1 MKVCSVCR
9 RCYEDEVFSCTE
21 EGHPSLEESRRGN
34 CELIAGY
41 RLESLIGS
49 GSKGEVYRAR
59 RIDCSQ
65 SCRIKILPADTQNAE
80 QFLFEAKLAA
90 ALFHPSTVDIYEA
103 GSLENGELFVVAEDT
118 GCKTLRDLLNNA
130 GVPQLLTSI
139 QIVRL
144 AAEALHALH
153 LKGLTH
159 RAVRPEN
166 IVVSTDPEQRLLV
179 RMQDLDFGGVV
190 EHSIVS
196 NKFLIDSAIDSL
208 RYFAPEQ
215 FSGEAVS
222 MKTDVYSIGIVFYEM
237 LAGEPPFDA
246 TKAAELIYKHRNHA
260 PPEIKI
266 DNFDLRMLVTH
277 TLTESLHKRPE
288 TRQSSANA
296 FARQLRHIEQ
306 LATHISTP
314 PPAVVVPSVPPRSAA
329 YAAPMRAPFTR
340 PAAIEHEP
348 IVLIEVESDSSAA
361 AFKEEIEAVRN
372 SVNEMIAIP
381 DLLPKKRVVE
391 KKIVTPASR
400 VSRLKVL
407 RKKLHP
413 KTSPPPP
420 EIATPVATVQVAG
433 VPSEPERTAVPRPAK
448 PAKIEWDQPED
459 DIPSLADVMEVRAQ
473 EHIPDAPVVQA
484 QSEKIALVPA
494 RTKPAKVER
503 NQIVAS
509 PAAMRR
515 VLGRQAPARIPAVQV
530 EPEEITLVRAPS
542 RRMTIEWENKR
553 ADASSIPDEIN
564 FFPTIMRDIEKR
576 KTIGIDSNDA
586 IFSAYSVASQARVSV
601 PYRSLMIGGGL
612 TVLIAL
618 FLFGNGSVGR
628 YIRAWNSSDPLAAT
642 TSSAAELPPRI
653 EQTIAP
659 PPSQVVQTV
668 AALSSKEKELKIF
681 EKPLSDSDNDD
692 TDAFR
697 SKPVARSPAFGERPR
712 TRGVQNVAEMP
723 SPSSTLVIYS
733 DNGIVKSKTE
743 LAKGS
748 IDNKPLSGPNRS
760 DGATR
765 PRIVKDPKP

>member
-1 MKVCSVCR
+1 MKVCSVCG
-9 RCYEDEVFSCTE
+9 RCYEDEVFSCTDE
-21 EGHPSLEESRRGN
+21 SHPSPEESRRGN

-41 RLESLIGS
+41 RLESLIES

-59 RIDCSQ
+59 RIDCGQ
-65 SCRIKILPADTQNAE
+65 LCRIKILPADTQNAK

-90 ALFHPSTVDIYEA
+90 ALFHPSTADIYEA

-118 GCKTLRDLLNNA
+118 GCKTLRDLLNDVGA
-130 GVPQLLTSI
+130 PQLLTSI
-139 QIVRL
+139 QIVRQ

-166 IVVSTDPEQRLLV
+166 IVVTTDTEQGLLV

-190 EHSIVS
+190 EHSTVS

-222 MKTDVYSIGIVFYEM
+222 MKTDIYSIGIVLYEM

-246 TKAAELIYKHRNHA
+246 TKAAELIEKHRNQA

-329 YAAPMRAPFTR
+329 AAAPMRSSFIQP
-340 PAAIEHEP
+340 PAIEHEP
-348 IVLIEVESDSSAA
+348 IAIIEVESDSSVA

-372 SVNEMIAIP
+372 SVDGVIATP
-381 DLLPKKRVVE
+381 DLLSKERVVE
-391 KKIVTPASR
+391 KKIVTRASR
-400 VSRLKVL
+400 VSRLKIL
-407 RKKLHP
+407 RKKLHS
-413 KTSPPPP
+413 KTSPPPH
-420 EIATPVATVQVAG
+420 EIPTTVAVVQVAA
-433 VPSEPERTAVPRPAK
+433 VPSELETTSAVLRPAK

-473 EHIPDAPVVQA
+473 EHIAVMPVVQA
-484 QSEKIALVPA
+484 QPEEIAVLPA

-503 NQIVAS
+503 NQIVPS
-509 PAAMRR
+509 PAAVRR
-515 VLGRQAPARIPAVQV
+515 VLGRREMARILVAQV

-542 RRMTIEWENKR
+542 RRITIEWEGKHL
-553 ADASSIPDEIN
+553 AASCIPDEVS
-564 FFPTIMRDIEKR
+564 FFPTILGGAGKGNKIER
-576 KTIGIDSNDA
+576 APAAS
-586 IFSAYSVASQARVSV
+586 IFSAFSGARAGVSV

-612 TVLIAL
+612 AALIAL
-618 FLFGNGSVGR
+618 FLFGNDSVGR
-628 YIRAWNSSDPLAAT
+628 YVRAWNSNDTAAPT
-642 TSSAAELPPRI
+642 ATSVAELPPRA
-653 EQTIAP
+653 EQTIAAS
-659 PPSQVVQTV
+659 PSQVVQTV
-668 AALSSKEKELKIF
+668 VTLPSKEKALKAF
-681 EKPLSDSDNDD
+681 EKPPSDNDD
-692 TDAFR
+692 ADAFR
-697 SKPVARSPAFGERPR
+697 SKPVPRSLVSGERPR

-723 SPSSTLVIYS
+723 AVSPTLVIYY
-733 DNGIVKSKTE
+733 NGPLKSKTDQ
-743 LAKGS
+743 AKGS
-748 IDNKPLSGPNRS
+748 VDNKPLSVPNRP
-760 DGATR
+760 DGVTR